1 MQDINN
7 IRHRT
12 ASGRLTYNRASHRAG
27 LGGRVTRSR
36 TMLGIALPRQRPERG
51 PAGFG
56 ARIGRLV
63 DAIELAIE
71 VRRERRMLLGL
82 DDHTLKDLGLARGD
96 AYAEAAR
103 VCWDIPSESSAPT
116 TADRS
121 R

>member
-7 IRHRT
+7 IRYRY
-12 ASGRLTYNRASHRAG
+12 ASGRLTYHRASHPSGARG
-27 LGGRVTRSR
+27 VGSR
-36 TMLGIALPRQRPERG
+36 GVEIALPRQRPERG

-56 ARIGRLV
+56 ARIGRLL

-96 AYAEAAR
+96 AYAEAVRA
-103 VCWDIPSESSAPT
+103 CWDIPAESSAPDI
-116 TADRS
+116 ADRS

>member
-1 MQDINN
+1 
-7 IRHRT
+7 
-12 ASGRLTYNRASHRAG
+12 
-27 LGGRVTRSR
+27 
-36 TMLGIALPRQRPERG
+36 MLGIALPRQRPEHG

-96 AYAEAAR
+96 AYAEAVRA
-103 VCWDIPSESSAPT
+103 CWDIPAESSAPDIDGPRAIAHIRE
-116 TADRS
+116 TACPRV
-121 R
+121 